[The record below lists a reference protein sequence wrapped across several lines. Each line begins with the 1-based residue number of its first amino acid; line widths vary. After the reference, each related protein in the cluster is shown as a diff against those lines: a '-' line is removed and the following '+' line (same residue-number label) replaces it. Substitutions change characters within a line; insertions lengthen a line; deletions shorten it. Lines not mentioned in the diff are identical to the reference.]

1 MTIHTIGTLEG
12 WLAAAALGAADWVC
26 LAPAPTFAM
35 MALVTGVL
43 GGGQQDMLCS
53 ATQYALPLSG
63 MLWMYLLMR
72 ASHSAPWLKPI
83 SSRRTVPNDSD
94 PTLAK
99 SSSTQRLT
107 PAARP
112 QLIVPTRR
120 PSQTGG

>member
-12 WLAAAALGAADWVC
+12 WLPAAALGAADWVC

>member
-26 LAPAPTFAM
+26 VAPAPTFAM